1 MRQPRFRKTV
11 LRTATAPVLLFG
23 GFALACSALSST
35 RHTMPADACAA
46 QATLAKDQC
55 MVLGTAR
62 AIEHEVRQIVES
74 ASAESVSRWPDKLV
88 GEALQRVAFR
98 GPNPLRI
105 QPHGRAAFDARS
117 GGLHMHFAS

>member
-1 MRQPRFRKTV
+1 MRQPRFRKMG
-11 LRTATAPVLLFG
+11 LRAATAPVLLFG

-35 RHTMPADACAA
+35 RDARPADACAA
-46 QATLAKDQC
+46 QAQLATDQC
-55 MVLGTAR
+55 KVLGTAR
-62 AIEHEVRQIVES
+62 AIEHEVRRIVES

-105 QPHGRAAFDARS
+105 QPHARAAFDARS
-117 GGLHMHFAS
+117 GSLHMHFAS